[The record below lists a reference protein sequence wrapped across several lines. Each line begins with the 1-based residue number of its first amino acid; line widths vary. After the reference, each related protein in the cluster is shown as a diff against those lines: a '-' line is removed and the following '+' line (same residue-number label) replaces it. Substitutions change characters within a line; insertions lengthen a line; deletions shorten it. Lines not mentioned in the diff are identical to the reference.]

1 MNILQ
6 LFNPNNQSEQEI
18 TNNFIIRLKE
28 FERVNK
34 IIKTDEMKNAP
45 QHFIIQGVRGSGKTT
60 FLLKIYYEAKKNETL
75 NKWLIPIIF
84 NEEQYSVNSLFK
96 FWEQIAIELESESD
110 AFCGLVDK
118 MQETY
123 EVDNYEEHCY
133 EILFAALTKS
143 KNKICVLI
151 DNIGDI
157 LKKLSRKEHQRLR
170 EVLTTNNQIRIVGAS
185 SEVLE
190 FSFKYDE
197 PFYEYFKIVYLK
209 ELNSKETR
217 EFLLNLDKLNSTNK
231 IQGIIEETPGKI
243 ESLRIITGGVPRTI
257 VLMYEIFINDINGDS
272 FKYLEL
278 LLDRVT
284 PLYKHRM
291 DDLSTQQQDIVNYI
305 ALNWDAISVKEVARL
320 TRMESK
326 AVSAQLRLL
335 EKNNIVIKKTTS
347 TKNHLYQVKER
358 FFNIWYI
365 MRNGRKSDKNKVK
378 WLTRFLELW
387 CDKDL
392 LHNMVDAHISKLRG
406 GKVYDKYAYSMS
418 EAYAGL
424 VSSPKKQQELLSE
437 TKTYLDSVESNLANE
452 LSEPD
457 VEYIT
462 KKIKPLLDNKKNEE
476 ALQILQKKKS
486 NTGIFEF
493 LLASLY
499 KSEFKDFKKAEN
511 YYLMAVEKGH
521 VSAMNNLAALYKL
534 EFKDSKRAEKYYL
547 LAIEKGN
554 SRALYNLALLYQSEL
569 NEFKEAEKYYLLA
582 IEKGH
587 IGAMNNL
594 AIFYKTEFKDF
605 KKAEKYFLLAVE
617 KEHAG
622 AMFNLANLYQFE
634 LRDFKKAEQ
643 YYLLAVEKGF
653 VDAMYNLALLYQ
665 LEFKEF
671 KKAEKYY
678 LLAVEKNNSA
688 AMNNLAFMY
697 IEQGLHKEKSL
708 QLSMQAY
715 SLESKSIF
723 NLYTYSLI
731 LLWNNKID
739 KAIKI
744 STVLFSDKTIIS
756 EYTLNMQFLINMFIA
771 KEQYNFV
778 YKLFEEDKHSIKD
791 HLKPVYY
798 ALMHFMKDKYP
809 DEIKKMGEELN
820 ETVQNIID
828 YILELREK
836 YK

>member
-28 FERVNK
+28 FARISK
-34 IIKTDEMKNAP
+34 TIKADEMKYAP

-60 FLLKIYYEAKKNETL
+60 FLLKIYYELKNDKTL

-84 NEEQYSVNSLFK
+84 NEEQYSLNSLFK
-96 FWEQIAIELESESD
+96 FWEQIAMELESESD
-110 AFCGLVDK
+110 AFCGLIDK
-118 MQETY
+118 MQETD

-133 EILFAALTKS
+133 EILSVALTKN

-170 EVLTTNNQIRIVGAS
+170 EVLSTNNQIRIVGAS

-197 PFYEYFKIVYLK
+197 PFYEYFKIIHLK

-217 EFLLNLDKLNSTNK
+217 EFLLNLDKLNNTNK
-231 IQGIIEETPGKI
+231 IQGIIDETPGKI

-272 FKYLEL
+272 FNYLEL

-291 DDLSTQQQDIVNYI
+291 DDLSTQQQDIVNHI

-392 LHNMVDAHISKLRG
+392 LHDMVNTHISKLRS

-418 EAYAGL
+418 EAYSGL
-424 VSSPKKQQELLSE
+424 VSSPEKQQELLSE
-437 TKTYLDSVESNLANE
+437 TKTYLESVKSNLANE

-457 VEYIT
+457 VEYLT
-462 KKIKPLLDNKKNEE
+462 NKIIPLLKNKENEE
-476 ALQILQKKKS
+476 AIQILQKKKS

-493 LLASLY
+493 SLA
-499 KSEFKDFKKAEN
+499 
-511 YYLMAVEKGH
+511 V
-521 VSAMNNLAALYKL
+521 
-534 EFKDSKRAEKYYL
+534 
-547 LAIEKGN
+547 I
-554 SRALYNLALLYQSEL
+554 YQS
-569 NEFKEAEKYYLLA
+569 
-582 IEKGH
+582 
-587 IGAMNNL
+587 
-594 AIFYKTEFKDF
+594 
-605 KKAEKYFLLAVE
+605 
-617 KEHAG
+617 
-622 AMFNLANLYQFE
+622 
-634 LRDFKKAEQ
+634 
-643 YYLLAVEKGF
+643 
-653 VDAMYNLALLYQ
+653 
-665 LEFKEF
+665 EFKEF

-678 LLAVEKNNSA
+678 LVAVEKGYAEAMNNLASLYQSEFKEFKKAEKYYQLAVEKSDAEAMNNLALLYEAEFKDFKKAEKYYLMAIEKDHADAMNNLALLYKSEFKEIKKAVKYFLLAIEKEYVDAMFNLAALYETEFKDFKKAQKYYLLAVEKGDVDAMNNLALLYETEFKDLKKAEKYLLIAIENGDTA
-688 AMNNLAFMY
+688 AMNNLAFLY
-697 IEQGLHKEKSL
+697 FEHGLHKEKSE

-715 SLESKSIF
+715 TLDSYSIY
-723 NLYTYSLI
+723 NRLTYSLI

-739 KAIKI
+739 KAIEILTALFNDKIKI
-744 STVLFSDKTIIS
+744 SG
-756 EYTLNMQFLINMFIA
+756 YTFHMQFLINLFIA

-778 YKLFEEDKHSIKD
+778 YKLFEEDKHNLKD
-791 HLKPVYY
+791 RFKPVYY
-798 ALMHFMKDKYP
+798 ALMHFMQDKYP

-820 ETVQNIID
+820 ETVQNIVE
-828 YILELREK
+828 YIMELREK

>member
-6 LFNPNNQSEQEI
+6 LFNPNNQSEREI
-18 TNNFIIRLKE
+18 TNNFSIRLKE
-28 FERVNK
+28 FARISK
-34 IIKTDEMKNAP
+34 TIKADEMKYAP

-60 FLLKIYYEAKKNETL
+60 FLLKIYYELKKDKTL

-84 NEEQYSVNSLFK
+84 NEEQYSLNSLFK
-96 FWEQIAIELESESD
+96 FWEQIAMELESESD
-110 AFCGLVDK
+110 VFCGLIDK
-118 MQETY
+118 MQETD

-133 EILFAALTKS
+133 EILSVALTKN

-157 LKKLSRKEHQRLR
+157 LKKLSKKEHQRLR
-170 EVLTTNNQIRIVGAS
+170 EVLSTNNQIRIVGAS

-197 PFYEYFKIVYLK
+197 PFYEYFKIIHLK
-209 ELNSKETR
+209 ELNSKETK
-217 EFLLNLDKLNSTNK
+217 EFLLNLDKLNNTNK

-291 DDLSTQQQDIVNYI
+291 DDLSTQQQDIVNHI

-326 AVSAQLRLL
+326 AVSSQLRLL

-347 TKNHLYQVKER
+347 TKNHMYQVKER

-365 MRNGRKSDKNKVK
+365 MRNGRKTDKNKVK
-378 WLTRFLELW
+378 WLIRFLELW
-387 CDKDL
+387 CDNDL
-392 LHNMVDAHISKLRG
+392 LHDMVNTHISKLRG

-424 VSSPKKQQELLSE
+424 VSSPEKQQELLSE
-437 TKTYLDSVESNLANE
+437 TKTYLEGEKSNLANE

-457 VEYIT
+457 VDYIT
-462 KKIKPLLDNKKNEE
+462 NKIIPLLDNKKNEE

-486 NTGIFEF
+486 NTGIFEYSQ
-493 LLASLY
+493 AYLY
-499 KSEFKDFKKAEN
+499 ES
-511 YYLMAVEKGH
+511 
-521 VSAMNNLAALYKL
+521 
-534 EFKDSKRAEKYYL
+534 
-547 LAIEKGN
+547 
-554 SRALYNLALLYQSEL
+554 
-569 NEFKEAEKYYLLA
+569 
-582 IEKGH
+582 
-587 IGAMNNL
+587 
-594 AIFYKTEFKDF
+594 EFKDF
-605 KKAEKYFLLAVE
+605 KKAEKY
-617 KEHAG
+617 
-622 AMFNLANLYQFE
+622 
-634 LRDFKKAEQ
+634 
-643 YYLLAVEKGF
+643 YLLAVEKNHA
-653 VDAMYNLALLYQ
+653 DSMNNLALLYEI
-665 LEFKEF
+665 EFKEF

-678 LLAVEKNNSA
+678 LLAVGRGHVDAMYNLALLNESEFKEFKKAKKLYMLAIEKGHAGAMFNLANLYKFEFDEFKKA
-688 AMNNLAFMY
+688 EKYYLLATEKGDARAMNNLALLYESEFKDLIKAEIYYLLAVEKSHTIAMY
-697 IEQGLHKEKSL
+697 NLALFYESEFNELKKAEKYYLLAIEKGHTSAMNNLAYLYFKQGLHKEKSE

-715 SLESKSIF
+715 SLESNS
-723 NLYTYSLI
+723 NYSRYTYSLI
-731 LLWNNKID
+731 LLWSNKID
-739 KAIKI
+739 KAIEI
-744 STVLFSDKTIIS
+744 STVLFNNKIMIS
-756 EYTLNMQFLINMFIA
+756 EFTLGIQLLINMLIA
-771 KEQYNFV
+771 KEQYNFA
-778 YKLFEEDKHSIKD
+778 YKLFEKDKHNLKD
-791 HLKPVYY
+791 RLKPVYY
-798 ALMHFMKDKYP
+798 ALMHFMQDKYP

-820 ETVQNIID
+820 ETVQNIVD
-828 YILELREK
+828 HILELREK